1 MSSAF
6 LGYHDDEV
14 HEETAIVHFR
24 DLQRCWLALFNNHAS
39 NMSSTMPLLD
49 ALPVAVWSHVLFD
62 EILLGHRWVG
72 HLRCSS
78 VDFLLLTSRG
88 MGHWTLSC
96 IVCLQEHG
104 QNETL
109 DQHLTIGL
117 LYDFKND
124 CLLPMPLAVA
134 CLGFILLF
142 TIIFFN
148 SLVCAFIYVTGR
160 YIYDGLYPEHR
171 WTCNEDEGIMTS
183 TKDSLIARHYT
194 TVYLILD
201 TMRSRIKGKTST
213 IHRMLRRSLLRSRTT
228 RTWTWTFLCPV
239 S

>member
-117 LYDFKND
+117 LSVSNGLCKDRV
-124 CLLPMPLAVA
+124 LPL
-134 CLGFILLF
+134 
-142 TIIFFN
+142 TIF
-148 SLVCAFIYVTGR
+148 SLSRF
-160 YIYDGLYPEHR
+160 PF
-171 WTCNEDEGIMTS
+171 
-183 TKDSLIARHYT
+183 YT
-194 TVYLILD
+194 AMI
-201 TMRSRIKGKTST
+201 
-213 IHRMLRRSLLRSRTT
+213 SRTIAFSPCHW
-228 RTWTWTFLCPV
+228 R
-239 S
+239 